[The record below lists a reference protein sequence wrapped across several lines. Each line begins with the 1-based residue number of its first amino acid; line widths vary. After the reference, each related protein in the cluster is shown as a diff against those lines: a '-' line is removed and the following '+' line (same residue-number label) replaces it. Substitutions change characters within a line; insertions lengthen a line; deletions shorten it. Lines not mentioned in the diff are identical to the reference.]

1 MVLPKKNINEKKFQ
15 LVDEDL
21 SKQYMLFLLAALNE
35 KPIKN
40 KINLMEMLFFISL
53 NIPQLEQEFNF
64 EADNYGPSSDVVNRN
79 LEYLIK
85 DAFLTEDKQGYKL
98 YKLGKEYLNLHEFDN
113 IDLEL
118 IEDMKKL
125 FDGLNSEEVCALTY
139 FTFPET
145 TTESLIRN
153 RIIENREKIAVNL
166 FKKNKISVE
175 KASEIAGLHLK
186 EFTDL
191 LYKKNIKIKLM
202 L

>member
-15 LVDEDL
+15 LVDENL

-40 KINLMEMLFFISL
+40 KINLMNMLFFISL

-191 LYKKNIKIKLM
+191 LYKRYLKKYTVQ
-202 L
+202 

>member
-40 KINLMEMLFFISL
+40 KINLMKMLFFISL
-53 NIPQLEQEFNF
+53 NIPQLGQEFNF